1 MLREGTTV
9 FDPDELSLLASIL
22 DQAVATLPPTMR
34 TPANRMEIAK
44 IILARAAAGELELAP
59 MMTFGIAAAA

>member
-1 MLREGTTV
+1 
-9 FDPDELSLLASIL
+9 LASIL

-44 IILARAAAGELELAP
+44 IILARAAAGEPELAP
-59 MMTFGIAAAA
+59 MMTFGVAAAA